1 MPEIKQGNQQFF
13 IGDDEASAIA
23 YVTFKDKD
31 DSTII
36 VDHTFVSDE
45 LRGRGI
51 AGKLYKTIIDYAR
64 KENKKIIPECS
75 YIKTKMEHNKA
86 DQDLLAE

>member
-1 MPEIKQGNQQFF
+1 MPEIKKGNQQFF
-13 IGDDEASAIA
+13 IGDDETSAIA
-23 YVTFKDKD
+23 YVTFKDKNE
-31 DSTII
+31 STII
-36 VDHTFVSDE
+36 VEHTFVSDE
-45 LRGRGI
+45 LRGQGI

-75 YIKTKMEHNKA
+75 YIKSKMEQNKA

>member
-1 MPEIKQGNQQFF
+1 MSEIKQGNHQFYL
-13 IGDDEASAIA
+13 GDDEENAFA

-45 LRGRGI
+45 LRGQGI
-51 AGKLYKTIIDYAR
+51 AGKLYKKIIDYAR
-64 KENKKIIPECS
+64 EENKKIIPECP
-75 YIKTKMEHNKA
+75 YIKAKMEQNKA